1 MLIESVAAAGL
12 ILKSLNETI
21 QAVNE
26 GKANIQTA
34 MSMRSDFGQGLNE
47 FQASRQNSMF
57 KPLSNSD
64 VLKIQMIRRSQERY
78 EKDLRE
84 MLLFLDS
91 KLLEDYDKA
100 IADNKRQHQQHLN
113 YLAKKRK
120 ARQQLMAQIS
130 VGMITLI
137 IGSLLIWAGLAVM
150 FQVYS

>member
-1 MLIESVAAAGL
+1 VLIESVAAAGL

-34 MSMRSDFGQGLNE
+34 MSMLSDFGQGLNE

-91 KLLEDYDKA
+91 KLLEDYDRA
-100 IADNKRQHQQHLN
+100 IAENKRQHQEHIK
-113 YLAKKRK
+113 YLSKKRK
-120 ARQQLMAQIS
+120 EREQLMAQIS
-130 VGMITLI
+130 VGAITLLIGGLI
-137 IGSLLIWAGLAVM
+137 IWGGFFVM
-150 FQVYS
+150 MSIYG

>member
-1 MLIESVAAAGL
+1 MIIESVLGAAAV
-12 ILKSLNETI
+12 LKTVNETI

-34 MSMRSDFGQGLNE
+34 MSLLSDFGQGLNE
-47 FQASRQNSMF
+47 FQQNRQGSMF

-100 IADNKRQHQQHLN
+100 IADNKRQHQEHLN

-120 ARQQLMAQIS
+120 ARQRLMAQIS
-130 VGMITLI
+130 AGAITLI
-137 IGSLLIWAGLAVM
+137 VGGLLIWAGLAVM